1 MKDDLE
7 YTTPLQ
13 CKILTY
19 KLNET
24 DLEVIQRDIEKYC
37 NDGYFNYRVISQIS
51 TTIEN
56 NLYIA
61 TVVYE
66 NKFKWFR
73 NLEKLKCKECE
84 NCKNWKYCLGGSLH
98 NWDFDNKTQKLCLNK
113 ILEGDVANE

>member
-37 NDGYFNYRVISQIS
+37 NDGYFNYEY
-51 TTIEN
+51 T
-56 NLYIA
+56 L
-61 TVVYE
+61 
-66 NKFKWFR
+66 F
-73 NLEKLKCKECE
+73 
-84 NCKNWKYCLGGSLH
+84 
-98 NWDFDNKTQKLCLNK
+98 
-113 ILEGDVANE
+113 

>member
-1 MKDDLE
+1 MKDDFE

-66 NKFKWFR
+66 NKFKWFKF
-73 NLEKLKCKECE
+73 LIILITLILVFAFILFMIIMFS
-84 NCKNWKYCLGGSLH
+84 LG
-98 NWDFDNKTQKLCLNK
+98 NK
-113 ILEGDVANE
+113 